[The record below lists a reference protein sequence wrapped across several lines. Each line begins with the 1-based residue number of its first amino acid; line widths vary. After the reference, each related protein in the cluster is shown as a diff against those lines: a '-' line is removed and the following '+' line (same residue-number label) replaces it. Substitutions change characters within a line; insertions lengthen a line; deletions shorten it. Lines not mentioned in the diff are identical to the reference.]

1 MDQTI
6 SLQALVQCAAL
17 ILGIWGFVK
26 VIMEI
31 VKAITTRHDKEM
43 EWTKTKEELEKSRQ
57 EITEKY
63 DKKLSEM
70 EKMINENHCQ
80 TEAKIQELATFNIL
94 LMKSVRAIL
103 AGQIEQGLNGPVREA
118 KKALDEFIDNKLF
131 D

>member
-1 MDQTI
+1 
-6 SLQALVQCAAL
+6 
-17 ILGIWGFVK
+17 
-26 VIMEI
+26 
-31 VKAITTRHDKEM
+31 
-43 EWTKTKEELEKSRQ
+43 
-57 EITEKY
+57 
-63 DKKLSEM
+63 M